1 MSKPESGLFKGTS
14 GIDDFYGDAES
25 IIASRVK
32 GLDLSPHPIT
42 QKQLSSKKRKQI
54 EGKIENR
61 TATKKEYS
69 QYMWNRRFQKRRKQA
84 IKRFWVQEKARILIG
99 LQPTR
104 PWSAEQRNKILNNQT
119 PRFNGVSLQA
129 HHSYSASEF
138 PHLANLGEVIYP
150 ATNKEHLKAWHG
162 GNYKKSIPGKRIKK
176 MRQF

>member
-61 TATKKEYS
+61 AATKKEYS
-69 QYMWNRRFQKRRKQA
+69 QYMWTSRFKKRRDKAVKDFWTAEA
-84 IKRFWVQEKARILIG
+84 IRLLDEQKG
-99 LQPTR
+99 TR
-104 PWSAEQRNKILNNQT
+104 MWTIEQRKEIIKGDKATFNNKT
-119 PRFNGVSLQA
+119 LQG
-129 HHSYSASEF
+129 HHTYSAAQY
-138 PHLANLGEVIYP
+138 PHLADNHLVIYP
-150 ATNKEHLKAWHG
+150 ATHYEHIKGWHG
-162 GNYKKSIPGKRIKK
+162 GNYKNSQPGKRIRKI
-176 MRQF
+176 REF